1 MFSLQIYQQITGK
14 DLRHGRKIAGTGTI
28 NPDGSVGEIGGID
41 KKVVAAHKAG
51 ATVFF
56 APYVKPEKEL
66 LKYEEQHKTN
76 YQLAKQTAKK
86 YAPNMKVVPVKNF
99 SDAIHYL
106 ETHK

>member
-1 MFSLQIYQQITGK
+1 MFSLQIYEQLTQTN
-14 DLRHGRKIAGTGTI
+14 LRHGQKIAGTGTI

-41 KKVVAAHKAG
+41 KKVIAAKRAG
-51 ATVFF
+51 AKIFF
-56 APYVKPEKEL
+56 APYVKPTKEL

-99 SDAIHYL
+99 NDAVKYL
-106 ETHK
+106 QQQH